1 MVEDGLMTE
10 YMTPFTKMVN
20 LQNGIIPDAALVQ
33 KRYLSD
39 LKGLFANA
47 SAEAAMFS
55 QNPLVYEVYEA
66 AQNPKSAGQLLYSTT
81 IIHPGKV
88 GDEYFF
94 TRGHYH
100 AIADRAELYFG
111 LAGEGYLLLQTP
123 EGEINVQVMTP
134 GAAAY
139 VPPYW
144 GHRTINVGNSDFVF
158 LACYPADAGYDYK
171 TIAETGFARILVE
184 QAGRPTLVTNPKW
197 QP

>member
-1 MVEDGLMTE
+1 MTE
-10 YMTPFTKMVN
+10 YMMPFTKMVH
-20 LQNGIIPDAALVQ
+20 LQSGTIPDAALVQ

-47 SAEAAMFS
+47 SVEAAMLP

-66 AQNPKSAGQLLYSTT
+66 TENPKVAGQLLYSTT
-81 IIHPGKV
+81 VIHPGKV
-88 GDEYFF
+88 ADEYFF

-100 AIADRAELYFG
+100 AMADRAELYFG
-111 LAGEGYLLLQTP
+111 LVGEGILLLQTP
-123 EGEINVQVMTP
+123 EGEINAQRMTP

-144 GHRTINVGNSDFVF
+144 GHRTINVGDTDFVF

-171 TIAETGFARILVE
+171 TIAKTGFAQIMVE
-184 QAGRPTLVTNPKW
+184 QTGKPALVANPKW
-197 QP
+197 PT